1 MNSVWTEIEQLREA
15 PIAHVRA
22 RYREVFQEEP
32 RSKHREHLF
41 RRLAWRLQSLSQG
54 GLTQLALR
62 RADEIADEADIR
74 VLPPPEFLTV
84 KTAAAIS
91 GRARARFDRRIP
103 RPGTLLERQYC
114 GE

>member
-22 RYREVFQEEP
+22 RYREVFQEET

-62 RADEIADEADIR
+62 RADEIAAARRFLRLRE
-74 VLPPPEFLTV
+74 EFYE
-84 KTAAAIS
+84 
-91 GRARARFDRRIP
+91 RF
-103 RPGTLLERQYC
+103 TSAF
-114 GE
+114 